1 MFAETKAHA
10 KAIEMD
16 LRKIE
21 VQQSNRH
28 VELLAKFLPDAFLAR
43 GGKAGPGKNGQTM
56 AIYKGQTVSLSD

>member
-10 KAIEMD
+10 KAIEMA

-43 GGKAGPGKNGQTM
+43 GGEAGPGEN
-56 AIYKGQTVSLSD
+56 GQTVSMSN

>member
-1 MFAETKAHA
+1 MIIYPFLPAQKMFAETKAHA

-43 GGKAGPGKNGQTM
+43 GGQRRRGGG
-56 AIYKGQTVSLSD
+56 

>member
-1 MFAETKAHA
+1 MFAETKAHS

-43 GGKAGPGKNGQTM
+43 GG
-56 AIYKGQTVSLSD
+56 

>member
-28 VELLAKFLPDAFLAR
+28 VELLAKFLPDSFLAR
-43 GGKAGPGKNGQTM
+43 GGERTRGINEGNRRNR
-56 AIYKGQTVSLSD
+56 LL